1 MNLISPP
8 SGSIPGSGQAYSSYD
23 NTKQFSGAAML
34 AASFTSPTA
43 APQYS
48 AAAAYYSQ
56 PNTSIAYGQVHVTLV
71 LCVLE
76 LQVSQHYQVGL
87 R

>member
-1 MNLISPP
+1 
-8 SGSIPGSGQAYSSYD
+8 
-23 NTKQFSGAAML
+23 ML

-56 PNTSIAYGQVHVTLV
+56 PNTSIAYGQVSHG
-71 LCVLE
+71 
-76 LQVSQHYQVGL
+76 SDGGNRIL
-87 R
+87 RGRYVRYLL